1 MDTRFY
7 NVLLSMVPGLGPRT
21 LKFLVEYFGSP
32 ELAWSADESD
42 LRAANGLSGKIVDN
56 LVNKRRLIKPEMEF
70 EKLKNSGIGLL
81 FKDDDP
87 EYPELLKEIYD
98 PPGVLYYKG
107 SPAVLQSSSFAIVG
121 ARKATYYGLSA
132 AESIAGD
139 LSRAG
144 VCVVS
149 GMARGIDA
157 AAHRGAL
164 TGAGAT
170 AAVLGCGVDVVY
182 PKENKRL
189 MDEIIEKGIVL
200 SEFPPG
206 TSPAAGN
213 FPQRNRIIAGLSQG
227 LMVVEAAEK
236 SGSLITADFALE
248 QGRDVFAV
256 PGLVTSPLN
265 RGAHRLIKQGAR
277 LVESAF
283 DILEEMGLNNC
294 FSTSENNILAE
305 KPKITVNDLTSD
317 ERRIYNITSDIPIS
331 SEVIIQK
338 SGSSAGDVL
347 SILLTMELKGLITQL
362 PGQLYARRRESVR
375 F

>member
-1 MDTRFY
+1 
-7 NVLLSMVPGLGPRT
+7 
-21 LKFLVEYFGSP
+21 
-32 ELAWSADESD
+32 
-42 LRAANGLSGKIVDN
+42 
-56 LVNKRRLIKPEMEF
+56 
-70 EKLKNSGIGLL
+70 
-81 FKDDDP
+81 
-87 EYPELLKEIYD
+87 
-98 PPGVLYYKG
+98 
-107 SPAVLQSSSFAIVG
+107 VLQSSSFAIVG

-362 PGQLYARRRESVR
+362 PGQLYARRGESVR